1 MNIKSLKE
9 VISAIAEY
17 LFSYTKLQKKFS
29 QIKNLGELEIFVKE
43 RSAYVT
49 QTTLYGYLKTRM
61 GLKYTLMFSDDIFL
75 RSVEKS
81 KWNIFA
87 EAVGDLTLYA
97 LNDLYNKNKLN
108 QISPKSFYSNI
119 LDKEKNNGMP
129 IDIIEKA
136 KLSFEKRVDNKDF
149 NIEEPFYYSGI
160 ALYNW
165 SPIADDL
172 KILDKEIVINS
183 IKNKWK
189 HVIDDFIRLTKNF

>member
-1 MNIKSLKE
+1 M
-9 VISAIAEY
+9 ISAIAEY

-136 KLSFEKRVDNKDF
+136 KISFEKRVDNKDF
-149 NIEEPFYYSGI
+149 NIEEPFYNSGI

>member
-1 MNIKSLKE
+1 
-9 VISAIAEY
+9 
-17 LFSYTKLQKKFS
+17 
-29 QIKNLGELEIFVKE
+29 
-43 RSAYVT
+43 
-49 QTTLYGYLKTRM
+49 
-61 GLKYTLMFSDDIFL
+61 
-75 RSVEKS
+75 
-81 KWNIFA
+81 
-87 EAVGDLTLYA
+87 
-97 LNDLYNKNKLN
+97 
-108 QISPKSFYSNI
+108 
-119 LDKEKNNGMP
+119 MP

-149 NIEEPFYYSGI
+149 NIEEPFYNSGI

>member
-1 MNIKSLKE
+1 M
-9 VISAIAEY
+9 ISAIAEY

-149 NIEEPFYYSGI
+149 NIEEPFYNSGI

>member
-1 MNIKSLKE
+1 MKLNIKSLKE

-149 NIEEPFYYSGI
+149 NIEEPFYNSGI

-172 KILDKEIVINS
+172 KILD
-183 IKNKWK
+183 
-189 HVIDDFIRLTKNF
+189 

>member
-149 NIEEPFYYSGI
+149 NIEEPFYNSGI

-183 IKNKWK
+183 VKNKWK

>member
-1 MNIKSLKE
+1 LNIKSLKE

-149 NIEEPFYYSGI
+149 NIEEPFYNSGI

>member
-149 NIEEPFYYSGI
+149 NIEEPFYNSGI